1 MDDDDDTWDNII
13 VMPLRKGWVDDVSGH
28 LCEH

>member
-1 MDDDDDTWDNII
+1 MDDDDTWDYII
-13 VMPLRKGWVDDVSGH
+13 WALRKGKIDYVSGH